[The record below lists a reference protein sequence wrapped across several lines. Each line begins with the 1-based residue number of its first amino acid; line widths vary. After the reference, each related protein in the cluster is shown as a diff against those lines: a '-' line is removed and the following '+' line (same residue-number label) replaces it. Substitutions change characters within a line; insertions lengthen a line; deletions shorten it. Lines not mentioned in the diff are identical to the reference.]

1 MDDDPAP
8 GTLVGVD
15 LGLRTG
21 VAVYAPDAR
30 GVVRLRRYSSTHLG
44 SRATLKRAAPRMLQE
59 AAPIAEV
66 VVEGDRAMGEIWAKA
81 ARRLGATTTEVS
93 PERWRAVL
101 LWPRDRTPSAT
112 AKKAAKDRAV
122 QVIEWSRAA
131 GGPAVP
137 PAPTGPLRSD
147 TADAIMIGLWGVV
160 DRGWVAPADLPF
172 PVPGR

>member
-1 MDDDPAP
+1 MDDDATP

-21 VAVYAPDAR
+21 VAVYAPDAA

-44 SRATLKRAAPRMLQE
+44 SRATLRRPAPRMLRDV
-59 AAPIAEV
+59 APVDEV
-66 VVEGDRAMGEIWAKA
+66 VVEGDRAMGEIWARA
-81 ARRLGATTTEVS
+81 AGRLGATTANVT

-112 AKKAAKDRAV
+112 AKAAAKDRAV
-122 QVIEWSRAA
+122 QVIEWSRAT

-137 PAPTGPLRSD
+137 PAPKGPLRSD
-147 TADAIMIGLWGVV
+147 TADAIMVGLWGVL
-160 DRGWVAPADLPF
+160 DRGWVQPADLPF
-172 PVPGR
+172 PVPRT